1 MVVLIDGLGGSN
13 TCKIYYNTVPAYILK
28 DTPIDKGGNLS
39 SPSRF
44 FAVYEK
50 REERRRRRKRRRGG
64 GRRRG
69 GKKKYE
75 RMTIVI

>member
-44 FAVYEK
+44 FAVYER
-50 REERRRRRKRRRGG
+50 REERRGEG
-64 GRRRG
+64 EEGEEEEG
-69 GKKKYE
+69 EEEEKKN
-75 RMTIVI
+75 MSG

>member
-44 FAVYEK
+44 FAVYER
-50 REERRRRRKRRRGG
+50 REEKEKKKKRRKEKRR
-64 GRRRG
+64 
-69 GKKKYE
+69 KKKYE

>member
-44 FAVYEK
+44 FAVYER
-50 REERRRRRKRRRGG
+50 REERRGG
-64 GRRRG
+64 GEEG
-69 GKKKYE
+69 EEEEGEEEEKKN
-75 RMTIVI
+75 MSG

>member
-1 MVVLIDGLGGSN
+1 MLIDGLGGSN

-44 FAVYEK
+44 FAVYER
-50 REERRRRRKRRRGG
+50 REERRGEEKEKKKRRKEKRR
-64 GRRRG
+64 
-69 GKKKYE
+69 KKK
-75 RMTIVI
+75 I

>member
-44 FAVYEK
+44 FAVYER
-50 REERRRRRKRRRGG
+50 REERRGEEKEKKKRRKEKRR
-64 GRRRG
+64 
-69 GKKKYE
+69 KKK
-75 RMTIVI
+75 I